1 MQTADVG
8 SKMGA
13 SERQWATAMGAHLLF
28 RQLFD
33 QASGTYTYLLGDA
46 DARQALLIDAV
57 YEQHE
62 RDVSLIREL
71 QLRLLAC
78 VETHCHAD
86 HVTGAWLMRHV
97 LGSQI
102 AASASSGI
110 ATLDRALR
118 EGDVLTIGARS
129 LSVIDTPGHT
139 AGCISLV
146 LDDRSIVFTGDCL
159 LIRGCGRTDF
169 QQGSARAMYHS
180 IKQKLF
186 QLPDDCI
193 VYPAHDYAG
202 RTSSTI
208 GEERSLNPRI
218 GGEAN
223 ETDFIGYLDN
233 MRLPHPKKLD
243 VAVPA
248 NLQAGRPP
256 DDQVPRPPAWA
267 PVTTTYGG
275 VLEISPQWVAAH
287 ARDVYILDV
296 RTRHETAE
304 ERARIRDA
312 HLIPIDELRDRLTEV
327 PQDKPVMTICRSG
340 KRSVLAFTI
349 LRGAGWTEVA
359 NINGGLLRWQ
369 AEGLPTEQAS

>member
-1 MQTADVG
+1 MA
-8 SKMGA
+8 A
-13 SERQWATAMGAHLLF
+13 PLLF

-33 QASGTYTYLLGDA
+33 QSSGTYTYLIGDA
-46 DARQALLIDAV
+46 NAREAVLIDSV

-62 RDVSLIREL
+62 RDLSLIREL
-71 QLRLLAC
+71 DLRLLAS

-86 HVTGAWLMRHV
+86 HVTGAWLMRHA
-97 LGSQI
+97 LGSHI
-102 AASASSGI
+102 AASIHSGI
-110 ATLDRALR
+110 ATLDQPLR
-118 EGDVLTIGARS
+118 EADTIRFGGRS
-129 LSVIDTPGHT
+129 LTVIETPGHT
-139 AGCISLV
+139 NGCISLL
-146 LDDRSIVFTGDCL
+146 LDDGSMVFTGDCL

-169 QQGSARAMYHS
+169 QQGSARSLFNS
-180 IKQKLF
+180 IKGKLF
-186 QLPDDCI
+186 QLRDECT

-202 RTSSTI
+202 RTSSSI
-208 GEERSLNPRI
+208 GEERRLNPRI

-248 NLQAGRPP
+248 NLRAGRPA
-256 DDQVPRPPAWA
+256 DDQAPQPPAWA

-287 ARDVYILDV
+287 PDAINILDV
-296 RTRHETAE
+296 RTRHETTE
-304 ERARIRDA
+304 ERTRIRDA
-312 HLIPIDELRDRLTEV
+312 RLIPIDELRERLDEI

-349 LRGAGWTEVA
+349 LREAGWTEVA
-359 NINGGLLRWQ
+359 NVSGGLLRWQ
-369 AEGLPTEQAS
+369 AEGLPTQQAD